1 MFGLLHGVNMNVFT
15 FPFHCIHYTHS
26 LNGIINFSYI
36 TLPELITLRNITLR
50 ALDIL
55 SVSRKMLSLNEAG
68 VIPYPEII
76 KGISIIKCQ
85 NEW

>member
-1 MFGLLHGVNMNVFT
+1 MFGLLHGGNMNVFT

-36 TLPELITLRNITLR
+36 TLPRLITLRHITLR

-55 SVSRKMLSLNEAG
+55 SVLRKMLSLKEAG

-76 KGISIIKCQ
+76 KGISIIKYQ
-85 NEW
+85 NER